1 VKRITIL
8 ILLTISTLLVSAQ
21 QLERIRDVRHR
32 IDSIQYVI
40 HEYRDSMRVE
50 LRDYRDSL
58 RYARRHAYDAVP
70 HGIHIGWGDQMFES
84 LIWREEGHHIGLPE
98 GGELTSDEN
107 FRYTQHCFI
116 EYMYSVNYWY
126 SFGLLAD
133 YSGVIW
139 DHVKRNHKGEEL
151 ERLANRSFH
160 NIALVPT
167 IRFSYLHHDYVSLY
181 SALGFGVNINT
192 GTELDYK
199 GRRTVASPVLNI
211 TLLGVRVGHGRWY
224 GSVEVGGMTAF
235 NSPDE
240 LYMLGSRIFTA
251 AIGVRF

>member
-1 VKRITIL
+1 MKRVIIFIL
-8 ILLTISTLLVSAQ
+8 FATSTLLVSAQ
-21 QLERIRDVRHR
+21 QLGKIRDVRHR

-70 HGIHIGWGDQMFES
+70 HGIRIGWGDQMFES
-84 LIWREEGHHIGLPE
+84 LMWRENGYYPMLPE
-98 GGELTSDEN
+98 GTEITCDEK

-139 DHVKRNHKGEEL
+139 DQVTRNHNGEEL
-151 ERLANRSFH
+151 ERLKDKSFH

-167 IRFSYLHHDYVSLY
+167 LRFSYLHHDYVSLY
-181 SALGFGVNINT
+181 SALGLGVNINT

-199 GRRTVASPVLNI
+199 GRRTAASPVLNI
-211 TLLGVRVGHGRWY
+211 TLLGLRVGTSRWY
-224 GSVEVGGMTAF
+224 GSVEVGGMSAF

>member
-1 VKRITIL
+1 MKKISIL
-8 ILLTISTLLVSAQ
+8 ILFTISTLLVSAQ
-21 QLERIRDVRHR
+21 QLHKIREVRNR
-32 IDSIQYVI
+32 IDSIHYVI
-40 HEYRDSMRVE
+40 HEYRDSMRTE
-50 LRDYRDSL
+50 IRDYRDSL

-70 HGIHIGWGDQMFES
+70 HGIRIGWGDQMFES

-139 DHVKRNHKGEEL
+139 DQVTRNHNGEEL
-151 ERLANRSFH
+151 KRLKDRSFH

-181 SALGFGVNINT
+181 SALGLGVNINT

-199 GRRTVASPVLNI
+199 DRYTVASPVLNI